1 MQTIDEKAR
10 ISLARRLGMMQGA
23 LIWMAEQLERE
34 LRKDTPNP
42 ERLTRLAAQMR
53 KVAQHEVVG

>member
-1 MQTIDEKAR
+1 
-10 ISLARRLGMMQGA
+10 MMQGA